1 MENKNDVKGG
11 LVIEQM
17 KRYAKRLSY
26 HTGDSVNLRIEVWH
40 HPARKNVEMHTSVD
54 FILWDSAN
62 SRFIEIPYPDEDLRA
77 VGREIDK
84 RIGYERAADKRSKS
98 TGHIK
103 FENKQ

>member
-17 KRYAKRLSY
+17 KRYARRLSK
-26 HTGDSVNLRIEVWH
+26 HTGSSVNLRIEVWH
-40 HPARKNVEMHTSVD
+40 HPARGSVEKHTSVD
-54 FILWDSAN
+54 FILWDSVN

-84 RIGYERAADKRSKS
+84 RIGYERAAEKRSKF
-98 TGHIK
+98 TGHMG
-103 FENKQ
+103 E